1 MATAVQQPSAPAGG
15 VGPNRPKSPGWIAAG
30 FNAIYRFLASLKL
43 AVISIA
49 TLAAVLGY
57 ATFFESWYGTAAVQ
71 QWIYQS
77 PGFALLLA
85 FLGANIL
92 CAALIRYPWKKRQI
106 GFLITHTGLL
116 VVLLGS
122 WISFKVT
129 DDGHVGMIEG
139 ADSST
144 LIRMDHAKVYVRP
157 LDPETGEETK
167 EFQLPFH
174 PGAFAWDNPKRI
186 ADAAKQSP
194 LLKPLALTIAGAF
207 ALGLVVFL
215 YRWSNVWRDRIPK
228 PVGVILGAAM
238 ALGCTMFAAMGLE
251 KTGERVDVLTE
262 PNEPFTL
269 KVKEYYPASTP
280 PRLAPVQGEHGV
292 PMVKMALLVKAP
304 RAKMM
309 VDILDDRGA
318 DRLRWLVADN
328 PRVKRDSRD
337 VFPSMV
343 AFQYLDSA
351 EKVTDFLS
359 LPENP
364 LKDQQARIHYKNT
377 DGKDLVYVWPIDGK
391 ERTVTL
397 PESDLT
403 VTYSKRD
410 DLPLGH
416 GDASAEA
423 MLRAVGDDSIHIV
436 QFKVRKG
443 EGPELD
449 HYGWGN
455 LPMIPSVIPSE
466 SNPDAKGLVRIAYYY
481 PPHISEIALQGRASV
496 IEVAGLPDG
505 QLFYRAFSR
514 EGLRGKGPVKVGET
528 VDLVSGPGQP
538 VSASFRVDEYL
549 TKGVRETVCD
559 PLVMPG
565 GKAAEGIPAAL
576 VEMTVKDV
584 TKKFWVRRAAD
595 LSQNFKTVRFPSGDY
610 RVALDFDRK
619 PLPFTVH
626 LVDFDEG
633 KDPGSSQSKSFKSEV
648 ILNDPSHGVE
658 NQEHT
663 ISMNRPLSYRDY
675 TLYQSNFIPLRNDDD
690 QFTGEVMSIF
700 QTRYD
705 PVWGIVYFGCLLV
718 VMGTFVQFFM
728 RAGVFSDGGKLEAAR
743 AAAKADRARA
753 RLAAKSAKRTAD
765 LTPGT
770 SAEAVVDDHEDL

>member
-43 AVISIA
+43 AVISIG

-228 PVGVILGAAM
+228 PVGVIIGAAM

-262 PNEPFTL
+262 PNEP
-269 KVKEYYPASTP
+269 S
-280 PRLAPVQGEHGV
+280 RC
-292 PMVKMALLVKAP
+292 P
-304 RAKMM
+304 RA
-309 VDILDDRGA
+309 
-318 DRLRWLVADN
+318 
-328 PRVKRDSRD
+328 
-337 VFPSMV
+337 
-343 AFQYLDSA
+343 
-351 EKVTDFLS
+351 T
-359 LPENP
+359 
-364 LKDQQARIHYKNT
+364 
-377 DGKDLVYVWPIDGK
+377 
-391 ERTVTL
+391 
-397 PESDLT
+397 
-403 VTYSKRD
+403 
-410 DLPLGH
+410 
-416 GDASAEA
+416 
-423 MLRAVGDDSIHIV
+423 
-436 QFKVRKG
+436 
-443 EGPELD
+443 
-449 HYGWGN
+449 
-455 LPMIPSVIPSE
+455 
-466 SNPDAKGLVRIAYYY
+466 
-481 PPHISEIALQGRASV
+481 
-496 IEVAGLPDG
+496 
-505 QLFYRAFSR
+505 
-514 EGLRGKGPVKVGET
+514 
-528 VDLVSGPGQP
+528 
-538 VSASFRVDEYL
+538 
-549 TKGVRETVCD
+549 
-559 PLVMPG
+559 
-565 GKAAEGIPAAL
+565 
-576 VEMTVKDV
+576 
-584 TKKFWVRRAAD
+584 
-595 LSQNFKTVRFPSGDY
+595 
-610 RVALDFDRK
+610 
-619 PLPFTVH
+619 
-626 LVDFDEG
+626 
-633 KDPGSSQSKSFKSEV
+633 
-648 ILNDPSHGVE
+648 
-658 NQEHT
+658 
-663 ISMNRPLSYRDY
+663 
-675 TLYQSNFIPLRNDDD
+675 
-690 QFTGEVMSIF
+690 
-700 QTRYD
+700 
-705 PVWGIVYFGCLLV
+705 
-718 VMGTFVQFFM
+718 
-728 RAGVFSDGGKLEAAR
+728 
-743 AAAKADRARA
+743 
-753 RLAAKSAKRTAD
+753 
-765 LTPGT
+765 
-770 SAEAVVDDHEDL
+770 